1 MPRDWTSKAD
11 VAAQLERAAQFTA
24 ASTDRQYR
32 LVAGAW
38 ADGDDVES
46 PLEAIFLIW
55 FLAMSRVYGSHAQIT
70 RQVEVDAGGR
80 RYRLDFVLCHDPVA
94 ARMMDGHAFH
104 ERTPEQVAHRNERD
118 RALQRDGWRVFH
130 FSWSE
135 LTQRPEQCLLDLLE
149 YFNAQVT
156 QAIIDKVGRR

>member
-1 MPRDWTSKAD
+1 
-11 VAAQLERAAQFTA
+11 
-24 ASTDRQYR
+24 
-32 LVAGAW
+32 
-38 ADGDDVES
+38 
-46 PLEAIFLIW
+46 
-55 FLAMSRVYGSHAQIT
+55 MSRVYGSHAQIS

-94 ARMMDGHAFH
+94 ARMMDALSIECPRVAVEVDGHAFH